1 MCRNDYFR
9 TFIPRA
15 NRGQYSEMEITKPTL
30 LLDKDIALRNIDK
43 MVRKAND
50 LHLNFRPHFKT
61 HQSAEIGKWFKE
73 AGVKAI
79 TVSSVTMA
87 NYFADQGWDDIT
99 IAFSVNIPEIPEINE
114 LASLI
119 NLNVLI
125 ENEEGLEA
133 LQEQITWH
141 TGVFIKIDTGYNRTG
156 IEADQV
162 QLIDQLLEMIQKSPL
177 LQFKGFL
184 SHTGHTYQ
192 ANSTHD
198 IFSRHFNALLK
209 MKALKA
215 RYQNE
220 WPELMVSLG
229 DTPSCTLCDNF
240 DGVDEIRPGNFVFYD
255 LMQFKLGVCKLSDI
269 AVRMVCPVVAVHPSR
284 NEVVIYGGAIHFAK
298 DSIINIDGKP
308 LFGRIIVS
316 ENDEKI
322 LLDERSYLHSLS
334 QEHGI
339 LKISPRDWNYFK
351 PGKLIEIIPVHSCL
365 TANLMKE
372 YLTTEGEVIKMMP
385 FY

>member
-1 MCRNDYFR
+1 
-9 TFIPRA
+9 
-15 NRGQYSEMEITKPTL
+15 MEITRPTL
-30 LLDKDIALRNIDK
+30 LLDKEIALRNIEN
-43 MVRKAND
+43 MVRKASD

-61 HQSAEIGKWFKE
+61 HQSAEIGEWFRS
-73 AGVKAI
+73 AGVTCI
-79 TVSSVTMA
+79 TVSSLTMA
-87 NYFADQGWDDIT
+87 NYFADAGWDDIT

-114 LASLI
+114 LAGRI
-119 NLNVLI
+119 KLNVLI
-125 ENEEGLEA
+125 ENQEGLEA
-133 LQEQITWH
+133 LQNQITWH

-156 IEADQV
+156 IEATQTPM
-162 QLIDQLLEMIQKSPL
+162 IDQLLKNIQKSPL

-198 IFSRHFNALLK
+198 IFSRHFDALLK
-209 MKALKA
+209 MKALRS
-215 RYQNE
+215 RYQSE
-220 WPELMVSLG
+220 WPELMISLG
-229 DTPSCTLCDNF
+229 DTPSCSICDNF

-255 LMQFKLGVCKLSDI
+255 LMQYKLGVCKLTDI
-269 AVRMVCPVVAVHPSR
+269 AVRMVCPVIAIHPSR

-316 ENDEKI
+316 IDDKKI
-322 LLDERSYLHSLS
+322 LLDEKNYLHGLS

-339 LKISPRDWNYFK
+339 LKISPRDLNYFK
-351 PGKLIEIIPVHSCL
+351 PGNLIEIIPVHSCL

-372 YLTTEGEVIKMMP
+372 YLTTEGEIIKMMP
-385 FY
+385 FS

>member
-1 MCRNDYFR
+1 M
-9 TFIPRA
+9 
-15 NRGQYSEMEITKPTL
+15 S
-30 LLDKDIALRNIDK
+30 
-43 MVRKAND
+43 RKAKD

-61 HQSAEIGKWFKE
+61 HQSAEIGEWFRE
-73 AGVKAI
+73 AGVQCI
-79 TVSSVTMA
+79 TVSSLTMA
-87 NYFADQGWDDIT
+87 NYFADAGWEDIT

-114 LASLI
+114 LAGRI
-119 NLNVLI
+119 KLNVLI
-125 ENEEGLEA
+125 ENTEGLQA
-133 LQEQITWH
+133 LQEKITWH

-156 IEADQV
+156 IEANRTP
-162 QLIDQLLEMIQKSPL
+162 LIDNLLDGIQKSPL

-198 IFSRHFNALLK
+198 VFSRHFDALLK
-209 MKALKA
+209 MKALKT

-220 WPELMVSLG
+220 WPELIISLG
-229 DTPSCTLCDNF
+229 DTPSCSICDNF

-255 LMQFKLGVCKLSDI
+255 LMQYKLGVCQLSDI
-269 AVRMVCPVVAVHPSR
+269 AVRMVCPVISVHPSR

-298 DSIINIDGKP
+298 DSIVNLDGK
-308 LFGRIIVS
+308 LLYGRVVVN
-316 ENDEKI
+316 EDETKI
-322 LLDERSYLHSLS
+322 LLDEKNYLHALS

-339 LKISPRDWNYFK
+339 LKINPRELHFFK
-351 PGKLIEIIPVHSCL
+351 PGELIEIIPVHSCL

-372 YLTTEGEVIKMMP
+372 YLTTDGEILKMMP